1 MEPVVY
7 DNESLCKH
15 KLYEKCGST
24 LHEVSKKD
32 YPKKNYFDKNILC
45 LDMDAYETQIRHGQT
60 DCTTD
65 AVIGISSCDNKKLSN
80 PRLLLVE
87 LKMDCIGTNG
97 LSKTNLESKV
107 THTKQL
113 LGSESTINTESV
125 FVFSEN
131 MVAQA
136 KHWVSSRQR
145 EGGEIRR
152 FMVFSL
158 NDFKTNIQSYESL
171 PYKPIHSKEEVMAE
185 LNKFLYD
192 NQYRFFI
199 SKIGYWLNYAESIRY
214 SNVFEYDSI
223 KTIITEAWTDFRKK
237 HTKLENDDD
246 EINALIIDE
255 DIPTILR

>member
-1 MEPVVY
+1 MGPVVY
-7 DNESLCKH
+7 DNECLSAHTIYK
-15 KLYEKCGST
+15 ECGST
-24 LHEVSKKD
+24 LYKVSKKD
-32 YPKKNYFDKNILC
+32 YPKKNYFDKNIFC

-65 AVIGISSCDNKKLSN
+65 AVIGICSYDNKKLSN

-113 LGSESTINTESV
+113 LGSELTINTESI
-125 FVFSEN
+125 FVFSDN

-136 KHWVSSRQR
+136 KHWVSFRQK

-152 FMVFSL
+152 FVVYSL

-171 PYKPIHSKEEVMAE
+171 PYTPIHPKEEVMAE
-185 LNKFLYD
+185 LNKFLCDREYSV
-192 NQYRFFI
+192 FI
-199 SKIGYWLNYAESIRY
+199 SKINYWLKYAESIRY

-223 KTIITEAWTDFRKK
+223 KTIITEAWTDFREK
-237 HTKLENDDD
+237 HTKLNNDDD
-246 EINALIIDE
+246 EIYALILDE
-255 DIPTILR
+255 DIPTVLR